1 MKTGGL
7 MPNDLE
13 QFAGGELKKWS
24 LQPDAAVWDAVA
36 ERIRKERRRRI
47 IFWWTSA
54 AAIFMLIAGI
64 WVLLQDRDKTEF
76 AKLNH
81 TKRQTEQAT
90 EKDNQTNKPASNKA
104 ISYPPDEVSV
114 QQAEI
119 KSVATKPRRAPAVNT
134 VVKKQGLASKL
145 NISQPQI
152 QQTDSKPE
160 PSLVANQ
167 TDALHSNNTQQE
179 FTVVAKETEL
189 KKEENVHNVID
200 DKEDAVV
207 KQELVSDK
215 TDTISISSKD
225 STKQKKNTRKKP
237 SWYFTAQAGFSDIRP
252 SELFSLAVAQDM
264 QFNGGSSPVI
274 GAGNLSGTVFTPGDL
289 QYKAGFSFSLDA
301 GITILQKKYWQFSAG
316 LQYRYASMQLATGA
330 RVDTVFQ
337 ARESRTNAATAVTAF
352 YRPGNGFTYQ
362 HQFHLLQMPMVFHI
376 QPFGMKKW
384 RLDAGLLPGVLLG
397 AKALHYNEGNNIF
410 YTSNQQYQRLLL
422 NASIGVQYAIPIQKG
437 KKLWV
442 GPQLELGLR
451 NMHQPELSRKAFF
464 QSANI
469 TFTIQ

>member
-1 MKTGGL
+1 

-13 QFAGGELKKWS
+13 QFAGGELKEWS

-54 AAIFMLIAGI
+54 AAIFMLIAGT

-81 TKRQTEQAT
+81 TKPQTEQAT

-104 ISYPPDEVSV
+104 TSYPLDEVSV

-119 KSVATKPRRAPAVNT
+119 KSVATKPRQAQAVNA
-134 VVKKQGLASKL
+134 VVEKQGLSSRL
-145 NISQPQI
+145 NISQPQT
-152 QQTDSKPE
+152 QRTDSKTE

-167 TDALHSNNTQQE
+167 ADARQSSNELQE
-179 FTVVAKETEL
+179 FTVVVKEAEL
-189 KKEENVHNVID
+189 KKEVQVEETNK
-200 DKEDAVV
+200 DKETALV
-207 KQELVSDK
+207 KQELV
-215 TDTISISSKD
+215 TVEADTTAIAPAD
-225 STKQKKNTRKKP
+225 STKQSKKTRKNL
-237 SWYFTAQAGFSDIRP
+237 SWYLTAQSGFSDIRP

-289 QYKAGFSFSLDA
+289 QYKAGFSFSLGA
-301 GITILQKKYWQFSAG
+301 GITILQKKYWQFTAG

>member
-1 MKTGGL
+1 

-13 QFAGGELKKWS
+13 QFAGGELKEWS

-36 ERIRKERRRRI
+36 ERILKERRRRI

-54 AAIFMLIAGI
+54 AAIFMLIAGT

-81 TKRQTEQAT
+81 TKAQTEQAT

-104 ISYPPDEVSV
+104 TSYPPDEVSV

-119 KSVATKPRRAPAVNT
+119 KSVATKPRRAQAVNA
-134 VVKKQGLASKL
+134 VVEKQGLSSRL
-145 NISQPQI
+145 NISQPQT
-152 QQTDSKPE
+152 QRTDSKTE

-167 TDALHSNNTQQE
+167 ADARQSSNELQE
-179 FTVVAKETEL
+179 FTVVVKEAEL
-189 KKEENVHNVID
+189 KKEVQVEETNK
-200 DKEDAVV
+200 DKETALV
-207 KQELVSDK
+207 KQELV
-215 TDTISISSKD
+215 TVEADTTAIAPAD
-225 STKQKKNTRKKP
+225 STKQSKKTRKNL
-237 SWYFTAQAGFSDIRP
+237 SWYLTAQSGFSDIRP

-289 QYKAGFSFSLDA
+289 QYKAGFSFSLGA
-301 GITILQKKYWQFSAG
+301 GVTIQQKKYWQFSAG

-362 HQFHLLQMPMVFHI
+362 HQFHLLQMPLVFHV

-442 GPQLELGLR
+442 GPMLELGLR

>member
-1 MKTGGL
+1 

-13 QFAGGELKKWS
+13 QFAGGELKEWS
-24 LQPDAAVWDAVA
+24 LQPDKAVWDAVA
-36 ERIRKERRRRI
+36 ERIHKERRRRI

-54 AAIFMLIAGI
+54 AAILMLITGT

-81 TKRQTEQAT
+81 TKPQTEQAT
-90 EKDNQTNKPASNKA
+90 EKDNQTNTPASNKA
-104 ISYPPDEVSV
+104 TSYPTDEVSV

-119 KSVATKPRRAPAVNT
+119 KSVATKPRRAQAVNA
-134 VVKKQGLASKL
+134 VVKKQGLSSKL
-145 NISQPQI
+145 KISQPQI
-152 QQTDSKPE
+152 ERTDSKPE

-167 TDALHSNNTQQE
+167 ASALQSNNTQQE

-189 KKEENVHNVID
+189 KKEETALNVIS

-215 TDTISISSKD
+215 TDTISTSAIDSS
-225 STKQKKNTRKKP
+225 KQKKNTRKQP
-237 SWYFTAQAGFSDIRP
+237 SWYFTAQVGISDIQP
-252 SELFSLAVAQDM
+252 NKILGLATVQDM

-289 QYKAGFSFSLDA
+289 QYKAGFSFSLGA
-301 GITILQKKYWQFSAG
+301 GITILQKKNWQFSAG
-316 LQYRYASMQLATGA
+316 VQYRYASMQLATGA

-362 HQFHLLQMPMVFHI
+362 HQFHLLQLPLALHL

-422 NASIGVQYAIPIQKG
+422 NASIGVQYAIPIRKE

-451 NMHQPELSRKAFF
+451 NMHQPALSRKAFF
-464 QSANI
+464 QSANL

>member
-1 MKTGGL
+1 

-13 QFAGGELKKWS
+13 QFAGGELQAWS

-54 AAIFMLIAGI
+54 AAIFMLITGT

-81 TKRQTEQAT
+81 TKPQTEQAT
-90 EKDNQTNKPASNKA
+90 EKDNQSNKPASNKA
-104 ISYPPDEVSV
+104 ISFPSDEVSV

-119 KSVATKPRRAPAVNT
+119 KSVATNPRRAKAVNA
-134 VVKKQGLASKL
+134 VVNKQGLSSKL
-145 NISQPQI
+145 KISQPQI
-152 QQTDSKPE
+152 ERTDSKPE

-167 TDALHSNNTQQE
+167 ANALQSNNAQEE

-189 KKEENVHNVID
+189 KKEETALNVID

-207 KQELVSDK
+207 KHQLVSDK
-215 TDTISISSKD
+215 NDAISTSAID
-225 STKQKKNTRKKP
+225 STKQKKNTRKQP
-237 SWYFTAQAGFSDIRP
+237 SWYFTAQAGFSDIKP

-289 QYKAGFSFSLDA
+289 QYKAGFSFSLGA
-301 GITILQKKYWQFSAG
+301 GITILQKKHWQFSTG

-330 RVDTVFQ
+330 RVDTMFQ

-352 YRPGNGFTYQ
+352 YRPGNGFSYQ
-362 HQFHLLQMPMVFHI
+362 HQFHLLQLPLALHLK
-376 QPFGMKKW
+376 PFGMKKW

-410 YTSNQQYQRLLL
+410 YASNQQFQRLLL
-422 NASIGVQYAIPIQKG
+422 NASVGVQYAIPIGKE

-451 NMHQPELSRKAFF
+451 NMHQPALSRKAFF
-464 QSANI
+464 QSANL